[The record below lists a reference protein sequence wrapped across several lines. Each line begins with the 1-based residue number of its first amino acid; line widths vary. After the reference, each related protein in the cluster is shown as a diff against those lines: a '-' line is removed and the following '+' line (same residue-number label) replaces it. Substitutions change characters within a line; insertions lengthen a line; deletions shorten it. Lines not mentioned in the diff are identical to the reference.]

1 MFYLERS
8 TKNNKQ
14 NKSLKNH
21 ASILLICQIVTV
33 SSFLSINIAYA
44 DPILQIKTLP
54 ENLAQLLPPIDPAP
68 VIFDMPLHGL
78 SASDALK
85 TSKVQQE
92 GKIQLIIEQ
101 QNSSQIEAINNP
113 FSVLLYEALRTNT
126 TSNHPQD
133 EAIKAFYEAR
143 AYQPLWLDENGYNSQ
158 AKALKSVLENANA
171 HGLKPSSYKV
181 TEPTS
186 DRVEAEIS
194 LSCASIRYARDARG
208 ARLNPRKISRLITAE
223 PTIPQTQD
231 ILIALSTAS
240 DTGKI
245 LEEFNPQHAGYKGL
259 KSKLAE
265 QNDPKKQAEIIANME
280 RWRWLPRDLG
290 ASHFFVNI
298 PEYQL
303 RMVRNGVEMHQ
314 TRVIVGKTETPSPVF
329 SGDMDH
335 IIVNPYWNIPPSIA
349 LKEML
354 PKLQSDPYAL
364 QRKGFEIVKR
374 GRVVDPATIDW
385 SAGVK
390 NITIRQ
396 PPGEHNA
403 LGFIKFM
410 FPNDHAVYLHDTP
423 SRGLFSNSERAFSH
437 GCIRVQ
443 DPFKLAE
450 MVLKLEHGIS
460 QHRLEAMAGGSERY
474 FNLQT
479 KLPVHLV
486 YFTSFVDGY
495 GQLQSQPDIYGF
507 NKRVKVALGL

>member
-1 MFYLERS
+1 MFYL
-8 TKNNKQ
+8 KQ
-14 NKSLKNH
+14 NSKSVLFRAKI
-21 ASILLICQIVTV
+21 ILV
-33 SSFLSINIAYA
+33 SHLLLLNSAYA
-44 DPILQIKTLP
+44 DPNNQIKTP
-54 ENLAQLLPPIDPAP
+54 TQNLAQNLAQAFPAIDPAP
-68 VIFDMPLHGL
+68 VIFDIPSHGL
-78 SASDALK
+78 SATDALR
-85 TSKVQQE
+85 TSKVQQT
-92 GKIQLIIEQ
+92 KLLSEQ
-101 QNSSQIEAINNP
+101 PAQSQIEPTNNP
-113 FSVLLYEALRTNT
+113 FSVQLYQALNAKAA
-126 TSNHPQD
+126 SHHPQD
-133 EAIKAFYEAR
+133 EAVKAFYEAR
-143 AYQPLWLDENGYNSQ
+143 AYQPLWLEESGYSSQ
-158 AKALKSVLENANA
+158 AKSIKTVLENANA

-181 TEPTS
+181 TEPAIN
-186 DRVEAEIS
+186 RVEAEIS
-194 LSCASIRYARDARG
+194 VTYAAIRYARDARG

-245 LEEFNPQHAGYKGL
+245 LEEFNPQHNGYKAL

-265 QNDPKKQAEIIANME
+265 QNDPKKQGDIVANME
-280 RWRWLPRDLG
+280 QWRWLPRDLG
-290 ASHFFVNI
+290 ASHIFVNI

-303 RMVRNGVEMHQ
+303 RMIRNGVEVHQ
-314 TRVIVGKTETPSPVF
+314 ARVIVGKTETPSPVF

-396 PPGEHNA
+396 PPGERNA

-423 SRGLFSNSERAFSH
+423 SRGLFSNSERALSH

-450 MVLKLEHGIS
+450 MVLKTEHGIS
-460 QHRLEAMAGGSERY
+460 QHRLEAMAGGQERY

-479 KLPVHLV
+479 KLPVHLT
-486 YFTSFVDGY
+486 YFTSFVDDY
-495 GQLQSQPDIYGF
+495 GQLQSRPDIYGF
-507 NKRVKVALGL
+507 NRLVKTALGL